1 MMSNLTRIRNSRKSE
16 KSEEFLVCEK
26 SSIALF
32 LHTHARI
39 KNKYSLI
46 VLTLVSFSFRSRFII
61 IVSIVASKY
70 YGCEGNRR
78 MKKNS
83 LKLIFF
89 FVVEKISVVLL
100 LFGGE
105 KIITF

>member
-1 MMSNLTRIRNSRKSE
+1 
-16 KSEEFLVCEK
+16 
-26 SSIALF
+26 
-32 LHTHARI
+32 
-39 KNKYSLI
+39 
-46 VLTLVSFSFRSRFII
+46 
-61 IVSIVASKY
+61 
-70 YGCEGNRR
+70 

-83 LKLIFF
+83 CGEFF

>member
-1 MMSNLTRIRNSRKSE
+1 
-16 KSEEFLVCEK
+16 
-26 SSIALF
+26 
-32 LHTHARI
+32 
-39 KNKYSLI
+39 
-46 VLTLVSFSFRSRFII
+46 
-61 IVSIVASKY
+61 
-70 YGCEGNRR
+70 

-83 LKLIFF
+83 LKLNFF